1 MYCGLNNLGNT
12 CYMNSLLQT
21 LFMTRQF
28 REALFKWKYDETKH
42 PKREDCI
49 PYQLQYLFTK
59 MQEGYEN
66 RATDARGLV
75 RSFQWDPQESFAQH
89 DVQEFCRVL
98 FDAIQQSDDQDF
110 ITRLYQSHSQSYVQC
125 LKCQQ
130 ESVSNE
136 VFLDLSLTV
145 KSDFLNVYNESL
157 ERALYYYIKP
167 EKLEGENKYYC
178 QNCNEK
184 TDALKGFRL
193 KALSDILTIQL
204 NRFELDMNTFERKK
218 VNDYVSFPFVLDMN
232 NFLKPY
238 DQIVIEDHPDLL
250 EEREKLK
257 LQYEQEKLQGCFSDP
272 LRRKNRKPSP
282 DERVS
287 KVHFNDTPQIV
298 QPDDK
303 LQFKKQLLEA
313 HQEFQQ
319 KFQSLKSTNTSQTQ
333 FTSQTIPNNPNL
345 ILTADEAYDFDNDI
359 LFGGNLDNLGDL
371 GEGTTANT
379 VKTIKEVQGSA
390 KTQNYDEKE
399 IQERIENESHNLS
412 IKQKIQ
418 ELLQNGPN
426 VYELYS
432 VMIHSGGA
440 LGGHYYAYIKS
451 FENGDWYCFN
461 DSTVSR
467 ISWKTILTMFG
478 DKYPKYNM
486 GSSAYFLM
494 YRRAGEELST
504 QKPTIQEH
512 LKEAIVKEL
521 QEQKERE
528 EKWEREKKEREMEL
542 KIRCFYKNN
551 DAVIKTRKDTLLKDF
566 KLQVR
571 QELNVQED
579 EENTRIRFY
588 NHMDNIPQDT
598 FTNKENETLQ
608 SLYFND
614 FKSVLLETKTPHEKF
629 EDYDPHLMLI
639 KLCVWRND
647 IESLDESELK
657 PLKIFIRDDKTVE
670 QFMDT
675 ITQRLGVPK
684 DKQIILQ
691 KNWINGATNYSI
703 RMNQQ
708 HQLDFTLYDLKIG
721 RNVTLYLEEK
731 QDDIDLPL
739 NWDQKFECEKHK
751 CRVTFNDPR
760 KQLLPLESPDYCFE
774 LQIDNRKTMQEL
786 KERMSD
792 FLGIDI
798 DSFIVKKSNRYGEEI
813 KDLTTTIKNN
823 QAIGRAAF
831 CLMMGKPSTKGIYK
845 IKVGMGGLSP
855 KYSDTIEF
863 EYQDLF
869 DMEINSEWYVKELKE
884 KLCQKLEE
892 LKQITLQPNLIRLR
906 YKLNTKLSQVYHD
919 DQLLKNLRLF
929 DNQTIIIEKLEKQDE
944 IKENQLLGYVR
955 FYNPKDF
962 TLSFPPKEIFL
973 NSTDTMHEA
982 SNVISN
988 LFNINQDAI
997 EAIKINNIFSFT
1009 ITDLV
1014 TASFDW
1020 QLLKFNQNTVSKSPW
1035 FLLKDSYFIIV
1046 RDAREVPKDMTELR
1060 QKVDEILA
1068 KSSDPSKIQQKIPVQ
1083 SNKPKEKALKITVV
1097 KKQDEQLKQEEL
1109 QKQQEELQKQQD
1121 ELQKQQD
1128 EQQDKVEQ
1136 LDNQDGIQQN
1146 INEISQTEKQD

>member
-1 MYCGLNNLGNT
+1 
-12 CYMNSLLQT
+12 
-21 LFMTRQF
+21 MTRQF
-28 REALFKWKYDETKH
+28 REALFKWKYDEN
-42 PKREDCI
+42 EAS
-49 PYQLQYLFTK
+49 
-59 MQEGYEN
+59 QEGKTVFHARKGDEN
-66 RATDARGLV
+66 RAADARGLV

-89 DVQEFCRVL
+89 DVSEFCRVL

-110 ITRLYQSHSQSYVQC
+110 ITRLYQSCSQSYVQC

-130 ESVSNE
+130 ESVQNE
-136 VFLDLSLTV
+136 IFLDLSLTV

-167 EKLEGENKYYC
+167 EKLEGDNKYLC
-178 QNCNEK
+178 QNCNDK
-184 TDALKGFRL
+184 TDANKGFRL
-193 KALSDILTIQL
+193 KSLSDIFTIQL
-204 NRFELDMNTFERKK
+204 NRFEFDMNTFERKK

-238 DQIVIEDHPDLL
+238 DQILIEDHPDLL

-257 LQYEQEKLQGCFSDP
+257 QQYEKEKLQSCFSDP

-282 DERVS
+282 DEREARRSISMTLRKQFHLMIKPNS
-287 KVHFNDTPQIV
+287 K
-298 QPDDK
+298 K
-303 LQFKKQLLEA
+303 
-313 HQEFQQ
+313 FQQ
-319 KFQSLKSTNTSQTQ
+319 KFQSLKSNNTSQTQ

-345 ILTADEAYDFDNDI
+345 ILTADEAYDIDNDF
-359 LFGGNLDNLGDL
+359 LFGGNLDGLGDL
-371 GEGTTANT
+371 GEGTAANT
-379 VKTIKEVQGSA
+379 VKAIKEVQGSV
-390 KTQNYDEKE
+390 KTQNYEEKD

-461 DSTVSR
+461 DSTVSK
-467 ISWKTILTMFG
+467 ISWKTILSMFG

-504 QKPTIQEH
+504 QKPEIQEH
-512 LKEAIVKEL
+512 LKKE
-521 QEQKERE
+521 KE

-566 KLQVR
+566 KQLVR
-571 QELNVQED
+571 QELKVQED
-579 EENTRIRFY
+579 DENTRIRFF
-588 NHMDNIPQDT
+588 NHIDSIPQDT
-598 FTNKENETLQ
+598 FTNKENEILQ
-608 SLYFND
+608 GLYFND
-614 FKSVLLETKTPHEKF
+614 YKSVLLETKAPHEQF
-629 EDYDPHLMLI
+629 QEYDAHLMLI

-647 IESLDESELK
+647 IESLDEHELK
-657 PLKIFIRDDKTVE
+657 PNKFFIRDDKTVE
-670 QFMDT
+670 QFMDA

-691 KNWINGATNYSI
+691 KNLINGAANYSF

-708 HQLDFTLYDLKIG
+708 HQLEYTLYDLKIG

-731 QDDIDLPL
+731 QDDPDLPL

-760 KQLLPLESPDYCFE
+760 KQLLHSETPDYCFE

-792 FLGIDI
+792 FLGLDI
-798 DSFIVKKSNRYGEEI
+798 DSFIY
-813 KDLTTTIKNN
+813 LTTTIKNN

-831 CLMMGKPSTKGIYK
+831 CLMMGKPSTKGTYK
-845 IKVGMGGLSP
+845 IKFGIGGLSP

-869 DMEINSEWYVKELKE
+869 EMEINSEWYVRELKE
-884 KLCQKLEE
+884 KLCQRLEE
-892 LKQITLQPNLIRLR
+892 QKQIVLQPNFMRLR
-906 YKLNTKLSQVYHD
+906 YKLNTKLSQIYHN
-919 DQLLKNLRLF
+919 DQILKNIRIF
-929 DNQTIIIEKLEKQDE
+929 DNQTIIIEKLDKEDQ

-962 TLSFPPKEIFL
+962 TLSFPPQEIFL
-973 NSTDTMHEA
+973 NSTDTMHDV
-982 SNVISN
+982 STIISSM
-988 LFNINQDAI
+988 FNINQDAI

-1020 QLLKFNQNTVSKSPW
+1020 QLLKFNQNVVSKSPW

-1060 QKVDEILA
+1060 QKVDQILA
-1068 KSSDPSKIQQKIPVQ
+1068 KSSDPSKMQQKIPPQ
-1083 SNKPKEKALKITVV
+1083 STKPKEKALKITVV
-1097 KKQDEQLKQEEL
+1097 KKQDELAKQEEL
-1109 QKQQEELQKQQD
+1109 QKQQDDLKEEQQLKEDEKEQPQQKDENQDNTNETAKTEQQQD
-1121 ELQKQQD
+1121 
-1128 EQQDKVEQ
+1128 
-1136 LDNQDGIQQN
+1136 
-1146 INEISQTEKQD
+1146 

>member
-167 EKLEGENKYYC
+167 EKLEGENKYFC
-178 QNCNEK
+178 QHCNEK

-614 FKSVLLETKTPHEKF
+614 FKSVLLETKAPHEKF

-708 HQLDFTLYDLKIG
+708 HQLDFTLYDLRIG

-973 NSTDTMHEA
+973 NSTDTMHDV
-982 SNVISN
+982 SIVISN
-988 LFNINQDAI
+988 QFNINQDAI

-1020 QLLKFNQNTVSKSPW
+1020 QLLKFNQNTVSKGPW

-1083 SNKPKEKALKITVV
+1083 STKPKEKALKITVV

-1109 QKQQEELQKQQD
+1109 QKQQDELQKQE

-1136 LDNQDGIQQN
+1136 LDNQGSIQQN

>member
-66 RATDARGLV
+66 GATDARGLV

-157 ERALYYYIKP
+157 ERAIYYYIKP

-178 QNCNEK
+178 QNCNDK

-238 DQIVIEDHPDLL
+238 DQIIIEDHPDLL

-257 LQYEQEKLQGCFSDP
+257 LQYEQEKLQSCFSDP

-282 DERVS
+282 DERS
-287 KVHFNDTPQIV
+287 QKVHFNDTPQII

-303 LQFKKQLLEA
+303 DQFKQQLLEA

-345 ILTADEAYDFDNDI
+345 ILTADEAYDFDNDL

-512 LKEAIVKEL
+512 LKEALAKEL

-542 KIRCFYKNN
+542 KIRCFYKSN

-566 KLQVR
+566 KKQVR

-588 NHMDNIPQDT
+588 NHIDKIPQDT

-608 SLYFND
+608 GLYFND
-614 FKSVLLETKTPHEKF
+614 FKSVLLETKAPHEQF
-629 EDYDPHLMLI
+629 TEYDPHLMLI
-639 KLCVWRND
+639 KLCIWRND
-647 IESLDESELK
+647 IESLDEQELK
-657 PLKIFIRDDKTVE
+657 PIKFFIRDDKTVE
-670 QFMDT
+670 QFMDA

-703 RMNQQ
+703 RINQQ
-708 HQLDFTLYDLKIG
+708 YQLEYTLYDLKIG

-731 QDDIDLPL
+731 QDNDDLPL
-739 NWDQKFECEKHK
+739 NWDQKFELEKHK
-751 CRVTFNDPR
+751 CRISFNDPR
-760 KQLLPLESPDYCFE
+760 KQLIPLESPDYCFE

-792 FLGIDI
+792 FLGLDI

-831 CLMMGKPSTKGIYK
+831 CLMMGKPSSKGIYK

-869 DMEINSEWYVKELKE
+869 EMEINSEWYVKELKE

-892 LKQITLQPNLIRLR
+892 SNQIILQPNLIRLR
-906 YKLNTKLSQVYHD
+906 YKLNTKLSQVYHN

-929 DNQTIIIEKLEKQDE
+929 DNQTMIIEKLDKEDE

-973 NSTDTMHEA
+973 NSTDTMHDV
-982 SNVISN
+982 STMVSN

-1020 QLLKFNQNTVSKSPW
+1020 QLLKFNENVVSKGPW
-1035 FLLKDSYFIIV
+1035 FLLKDSFFIIV

-1068 KSSDPSKIQQKIPVQ
+1068 KSSDSSKIQQKIPLQ
-1083 SNKPKEKALKITVV
+1083 STKPKEKALKITVV
-1097 KKQDEQLKQEEL
+1097 KKQDEQQKQEE
-1109 QKQQEELQKQQD
+1109 QQKQQD
-1121 ELQKQQD
+1121 DQKE
-1128 EQQDKVEQ
+1128 EQQFKENEQ
-1136 LDNQDGIQQN
+1136 EQPQEKHSIYDNT
-1146 INEISQTEKQD
+1146 NEISNTEQQQD

>member
-42 PKREDCI
+42 PKKEDCI

-66 RATDARGLV
+66 RAVDARGLV

-125 LKCQQ
+125 LKCQS

-167 EKLEGENKYYC
+167 EKLDGDNKYFC
-178 QNCNEK
+178 QNCNDK

-238 DQIVIEDHPDLL
+238 DQILIEDHPDLL
-250 EEREKLK
+250 EERERLK
-257 LQYEQEKLQGCFSDP
+257 IQYEQEKSQGCFSDP

-282 DERVS
+282 DERVQ
-287 KVHFNDTPQIV
+287 KVHFDDTPQIV

-303 LQFKKQLLEA
+303 AQFKKQLLEA

-319 KFQSLKSTNTSQTQ
+319 KFQSLKSNNTSSTQ

-345 ILTADEAYDFDNDI
+345 ILTADEAYDIDSDM
-359 LFGGNLDNLGDL
+359 LFGNNLDNLGDL

-379 VKTIKEVQGSA
+379 VKALKEVQGSA
-390 KTQNYDEKE
+390 KTQNYEEKE

-412 IKQKIQ
+412 VKQKIQ

-440 LGGHYYAYIKS
+440 LGGHYYAYVKS

-461 DSTVSR
+461 DSTVSK
-467 ISWKTILTMFG
+467 ISWKTILSMFG

-504 QKPTIQEH
+504 QKPQIQEH
-512 LKEAIVKEL
+512 LKEAIAKEI

-542 KIRCFYKNN
+542 KIRCFYKSN
-551 DAVIKTRKDTLLKDF
+551 DVVIKTRKDTLLKDF

-579 EENTRIRFY
+579 DENTRIRFY
-588 NHMDNIPQDT
+588 NSNDKIPQET

-608 SLYFND
+608 CLYFND
-614 FKSVLLETKTPHEKF
+614 YKSVLLETKAPHEQF
-629 EDYDPHLMLI
+629 EEYDPHLMLI

-657 PLKIFIRDDKTVE
+657 PLKFFIRDDKTVD
-670 QFMDT
+670 QFMDA

-703 RMNQQ
+703 RINQQ
-708 HQLDFTLYDLKIG
+708 YQLEFTLYDLKIG

-731 QDDIDLPL
+731 QDDANLPL

-760 KQLLPLESPDYCFE
+760 KNLLPLESPDYCFE
-774 LQIDNRKTMQEL
+774 LQIDNRKTMKEL
-786 KERMSD
+786 KEKMSD

-813 KDLTTTIKNN
+813 KDLSTTIKNN

-831 CLMMGKPSTKGIYK
+831 CLMMGKPSTKGVYK
-845 IKVGMGGLSP
+845 IKVGMGGISQ
-855 KYSDTIEF
+855 KYSDTIDF

-869 DMEINSEWYVKELKE
+869 EMEINSEWYVKELKE
-884 KLCQKLEE
+884 KLCQKVEE
-892 LKQITLQPNLIRLR
+892 TKQITLQPNLIRLR
-906 YKLNTKLSQVYHD
+906 YKVNTKLSQVYHN

-929 DNQTIIIEKLEKQDE
+929 DNQTIVIEKLEKEDE

-962 TLSFPPKEIFL
+962 TLSFPPSEIFL
-973 NSTDTMHEA
+973 NSTDTMHDT
-982 SNVISN
+982 SVVISN

-1020 QLLKFNQNTVSKSPW
+1020 QLLKFNENVVSKGPW

-1068 KSSDPSKIQQKIPVQ
+1068 KSSDPAKIQQKIPMQ
-1083 SNKPKEKALKITVV
+1083 SIKPKEKALKITVV
-1097 KKQDEQLKQEEL
+1097 KKQDEQQKSEEQQKQEEL
-1109 QKQQEELQKQQD
+1109 QKQE
-1121 ELQKQQD
+1121 D
-1128 EQQDKVEQ
+1128 EQQGNQQPKEDQ
-1136 LDNQDGIQQN
+1136 LENKGGIQEN
-1146 INEISQTEKQD
+1146 TNETSKDEQKD